1 MTQPWGGGMPNDPG
15 QYPGRPAN
23 SPEPFHQPN
32 CQGRYG
38 GVCKCFGGDLYFG
51 PGRALSPE
59 ESKALNRRNM
69 LGIVNGVL
77 IIPQVLC
84 FFLWIA
90 ESGLH
95 HHAVSTLALIAV
107 LLITAVQIRN
117 KVIKGRIKRKY
128 GFR

>member
-23 SPEPFHQPN
+23 SPEPFHQSN

-51 PGRALSPE
+51 PGRALTPE
-59 ESKALNRRNM
+59 EKRALSRRNM
-69 LGIVNGVL
+69 LGLVNGAL
-77 IIPQVLC
+77 IIPQVIC

-90 ESGLH
+90 EAGLH
-95 HHAVSTLALIAV
+95 HHAASLLAFFVMLGIV
-107 LLITAVQIRN
+107 VVQIRN
-117 KVIKGRIKRKY
+117 KVVKGRIKR
-128 GFR
+128 